1 MSQRGATPAAVP
13 PPAPAAAPSA
23 APTAGPAVE
32 VPAPAVT
39 PEAASPF
46 APFAALLGIPEP
58 SDPAPLDE
66 EEALAVEELG
76 QRVLERARKEK
87 LGPASAPTMSLR
99 VLNLVAS
106 PGAEVSEMARL
117 ISADPAL
124 SAGVLKV
131 ANSAAVRGV
140 REIETVRD
148 ALTRL
153 GLEEVGRVAGAL
165 AARSLF
171 NPRVKTQLEGGA
183 AAFAAL
189 YRRAVVVATA
199 AADLAMR
206 VRARPDRAFLGGMLH
221 DVGRTVALHAW
232 LEGAPP
238 GARQGPLELQRM
250 RRMVDRIHVELGA
263 EVHQDWDLPQYLTV
277 LAVRHHDPEVPGDEE
292 FRDLHVVRLVA
303 ALHDLA
309 SDEAVAWRA
318 GLEVAQ
324 SAAALGLS
332 PVAVRAAAADLRQA
346 EGRVQASFGL

>member
-1 MSQRGATPAAVP
+1 MGPWYGSFVLAWLVQLIGRMSQRGATPAAAP
-13 PPAPAAAPSA
+13 PAAPAAATAATALAGEVRRRRAARGVVAPSP
-23 APTAGPAVE
+23 PTPRVLGLT
-32 VPAPAVT
+32 T
-39 PEAASPF
+39 PS
-46 APFAALLGIPEP
+46 EP
-58 SDPAPLDE
+58 RPLDE
-66 EEALAVEELG
+66 EEELAVDALG
-76 QRVLERARKEK
+76 QRVLERARQEK

-106 PGAEVSEMARL
+106 PGADVAEMARL

-148 ALTRL
+148 AITRL

-171 NPRVKTQLEGGA
+171 NPRVKTQLEGGG

-232 LEGAPP
+232 LEGRGAGRAPGPARAPADAPDGRPDPRRAGGRGPP
-238 GARQGPLELQRM
+238 GLGPAPVPHGAGGPPPRPRDPRPTRSSATSTWSGWW
-250 RRMVDRIHVELGA
+250 RRSTTSPATRRWPGA
-263 EVHQDWDLPQYLTV
+263 
-277 LAVRHHDPEVPGDEE
+277 PG
-292 FRDLHVVRLVA
+292 
-303 ALHDLA
+303 
-309 SDEAVAWRA
+309 WRWR
-318 GLEVAQ
+318 
-324 SAAALGLS
+324 
-332 PVAVRAAAADLRQA
+332 RAPRRW
-346 EGRVQASFGL
+346 G

>member
-1 MSQRGATPAAVP
+1 MDVP
-13 PPAPAAAPSA
+13 R
-23 APTAGPAVE
+23 
-32 VPAPAVT
+32 
-39 PEAASPF
+39 
-46 APFAALLGIPEP
+46 EP
-58 SDPAPLDE
+58 RPLDE
-66 EEALAVEELG
+66 QEELAVDELG
-76 QRVLERARKEK
+76 RRVLERARKDK

-99 VLNLVAS
+99 VLNLVAT
-106 PGAEVSEMARL
+106 PGAEISEMARL

-148 ALTRL
+148 AIARL

-171 NPRVKTQLEGGA
+171 NPRIKTQLEGGGEI
-183 AAFAAL
+183 FGLL
-189 YRRAVVVATA
+189 YRRAVVVASA

-221 DVGRTVALHAW
+221 DVGRTVALHAF
-232 LEGAPP
+232 LEGLPP
-238 GARQGPLELQRM
+238 GARPGPLELQRM

-263 EVHQDWDLPQYLTV
+263 EIHQDWDLPQYLTV
-277 LAVRHHDPEVPGDEE
+277 LAVRHHDPVVPGDEE

-309 SDEAVAWRA
+309 HDDAAAWRA
-318 GLEVAQ
+318 SLELAQ
-324 SAAALGLS
+324 SAGALKMS

-346 EGRVQASFGL
+346 EGRVQATFGL